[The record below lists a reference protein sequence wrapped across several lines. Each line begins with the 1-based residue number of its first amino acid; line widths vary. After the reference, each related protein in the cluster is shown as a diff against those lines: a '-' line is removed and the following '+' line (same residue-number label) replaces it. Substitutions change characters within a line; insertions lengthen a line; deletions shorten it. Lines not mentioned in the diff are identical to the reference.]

1 MTPWKSMFFLKSW
14 HTSWNSKFLSSP
26 LKFFIITLKREVT
39 DFFWK
44 DQIFPLFLFY
54 VSNFNLLFFILFLK
68 VHFVH
73 FNKKYNNAG
82 EALDKPDGL
91 LVVGNFIQVMKNNC
105 LIYLIYKK
113 KVGIYFGRRKIQS
126 PREIFSPTKFSKLV
140 TFPRLKF
147 E

>member
-113 KVGIYFGRRKIQS
+113 KSRDLFWSKKNSVTSRNFFPNQIF
-126 PREIFSPTKFSKLV
+126 EISHFSPT
-140 TFPRLKF
+140 
-147 E
+147 